1 MRVSPLFRAAPT
13 LGLASAALLLA
24 GCSSLQSSQGFLSR
38 ITPYRLEIVQG
49 NVVTQEQAA
58 QIKPGMS
65 RAQVRDILGSPLL
78 TDPFHA
84 DRWDYVFSIRR
95 RGTEPQLRSVVA
107 LFEGPTLKSIET
119 SGDLPS
125 EREFI
130 ASIDTESKPRE
141 VPSLALNE
149 EQRKALPTP
158 PRQSAVEA
166 VPDVAARTYPPLEPA
181 R

>member
-1 MRVSPLFRAAPT
+1 MRVSPLFRAVPPLA
-13 LGLASAALLLA
+13 LASAALLLA

-58 QIKPGMS
+58 QIKPGMN

-95 RGTEPQLRSVVA
+95 RGTEPVSYTHLRA
-107 LFEGPTLKSIET
+107 HET
-119 SGDLPS
+119 PEHLVC
-125 EREFI
+125 R
-130 ASIDTESKPRE
+130 
-141 VPSLALNE
+141 LL
-149 EQRKALPTP
+149 
-158 PRQSAVEA
+158 
-166 VPDVAARTYPPLEPA
+166 LEKKN
-181 R
+181 